1 MSDLSW
7 MKAGHTT
14 GRLAKIV
21 LSAYYPEI
29 ESLHDDEVYRFRDL
43 EDLLVQARELEE
55 SRTVS

>member
-1 MSDLSW
+1 MSELVW
-7 MKAGHTT
+7 IPPGQIT

-21 LSAYYPEI
+21 LSGYYPEI
-29 ESLHDDEVYRFRDL
+29 EGLRDEVVYRFKDL